1 MADKNTQYNRAA
13 RLYPVIIV
21 LFPVFLTAVA
31 YLTAYENYVHYLT
44 SALLIAS
51 ITFLLRQLGRDQGK
65 AKEPLLYEK
74 WGSKPTTQLLSHQD
88 NTIDE
93 LTKKRYHK
101 KLQDLLP
108 DLKIP
113 TKEEELK
120 NKDQADQIYESCTAF
135 LRNKSRDTDKYPL
148 VFEELTSYGFRRNL
162 WGLKPI
168 AIAILSILLIGN
180 FSVLGYQAYELDQIP
195 MYILI
200 LIAILIVMCALWVW
214 IIRTSWVRIP
224 AVAYAERLL
233 EVLDD

>member
-1 MADKNTQYNRAA
+1 MADKNTQYNR
-13 RLYPVIIV
+13 
-21 LFPVFLTAVA
+21 
-31 YLTAYENYVHYLT
+31 
-44 SALLIAS
+44 
-51 ITFLLRQLGRDQGK
+51 
-65 AKEPLLYEK
+65 
-74 WGSKPTTQLLSHQD
+74 
-88 NTIDE
+88 
-93 LTKKRYHK
+93 
-101 KLQDLLP
+101 QDLLP

-200 LIAILIVMCALWVW
+200 LIAILIVMCDLWVW